1 MGGAALPQRALRVGS
16 RRFMINSRSLLDG
29 LATLDG
35 ELFRHIVR
43 VLRLSPGAP
52 LTLVDEQGNEH
63 DGVIEQ
69 VTRELLTVRIT
80 RSNHEPEPERDGQ
93 RITVCQALPKGEKI
107 DLILQKGTELGAHDF
122 WLFGGR
128 RSVARVRD
136 DQLAGKRERWS
147 RIAAEAA
154 RQCGRRTVP
163 AVRWFPSA
171 AEAAAA
177 ATHGLRLILW
187 EDERTRRLKETLA
200 VNPAPGTVIA
210 SIGPE
215 GGFDPLETELF
226 VRHGFQSVSLGSRI
240 LRTETAAIAIVA
252 ILQYTGGDI

>member
-1 MGGAALPQRALRVGS
+1 MGGAPLPERTLRMSS
-16 RRFMINSRSLLDG
+16 RRFMIHSRTVHNDS
-29 LATLDG
+29 ATLDG

-43 VLRLSPGAP
+43 VLRLSPGDR
-52 LTLVDEQGNEH
+52 LILVDEKGSEH
-63 DGVIEQ
+63 DGVIEC
-69 VTRELLTVRIT
+69 VAKDLVTVRIT
-80 RSNHEPEPERDGQ
+80 RSNHEPLQEESGLRV
-93 RITVCQALPKGEKI
+93 TVCQALPKGEKI

-128 RSVARVRD
+128 RSVAKVRH
-136 DQLAGKRERWS
+136 DQRAAKLERWS
-147 RIAAEAA
+147 RIVAEAA

-163 AVRWFPSA
+163 VVRWYPTA

-177 ATHGLRLILW
+177 ATHDLRLVLW
-187 EDERTRRLKETLA
+187 EDERTRRLKEALA
-200 VNPAPGTVIA
+200 DSPAPESVIV

-215 GGFDPLETELF
+215 GGFDPQETDLF

-252 ILQYTGGDI
+252 ILQYTGGDL

>member
-1 MGGAALPQRALRVGS
+1 MSA
-16 RRFMINSRSLLDG
+16 RRFMINSRSISNG
-29 LATLDG
+29 SAALDG

-43 VLRLSPGAP
+43 VLRLSPGDP
-52 LTLVDEQGNEH
+52 LTLVDEKGSEH

-69 VTRELLTVRIT
+69 VARELVTVRII
-80 RSNHEPEPERDGQ
+80 RSNFEPLQEGCGL

-122 WLFGGR
+122 WLFGGS
-128 RSVARVRD
+128 RSIARVREEQRD
-136 DQLAGKRERWS
+136 GKLERWN

-163 AVRWFPSA
+163 AVRWYPAA

-177 ATHGLRLILW
+177 ADHGLRLILW

-200 VNPAPGTVIA
+200 GISAPGSVIV

-215 GGFDPLETELF
+215 GGFDPRETDLF
-226 VRHGFQSVSLGSRI
+226 VGHGFQSVSLGSRI

>member
-1 MGGAALPQRALRVGS
+1 MGS
-16 RRFMINSRSLLDG
+16 RRFMINSGSISNGSAVLN
-29 LATLDG
+29 G

-52 LTLVDEQGNEH
+52 LTLVDEQGVEH
-63 DGVIEQ
+63 EGVIER
-69 VTRELLTVRIT
+69 VARELVTVKIT
-80 RSNHEPEPERDGQ
+80 GSNHEPDPEGSGL

-122 WLFGGR
+122 WLFGGS
-128 RSVARVRD
+128 RSVARVRE
-136 DQLAGKRERWS
+136 DQRASKLERWN

-163 AVRWFPSA
+163 AVQWFPSA
-171 AEAAAA
+171 GEAAAA
-177 ATHGLRLILW
+177 ATHDLRLILW
-187 EDERTRRLKETLA
+187 EDERTRRLKDTLTGI
-200 VNPAPGTVIA
+200 PAPGSVIA

-215 GGFDPLETELF
+215 GGFDPRETDLF

-252 ILQYTGGDI
+252 ILQYTGGEI